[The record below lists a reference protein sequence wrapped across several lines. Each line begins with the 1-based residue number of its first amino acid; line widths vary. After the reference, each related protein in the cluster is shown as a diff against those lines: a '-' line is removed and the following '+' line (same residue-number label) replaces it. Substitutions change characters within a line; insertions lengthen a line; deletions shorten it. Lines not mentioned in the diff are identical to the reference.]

1 MKKKYFIG
9 ILFIIIITIIILSY
23 GVYQNYLNSQ
33 NTSIVTPNH
42 IITYSKKTWSKTN
55 QLNSIN
61 WSKYDIYID
70 NKYIGNEY
78 LVYDDILYMFNSKK
92 EPINY
97 NGFLIG
103 LPNKVLTMKRV
114 EEKDYDERVVDAYL
128 ENNNLSEYKETLITK
143 KYVLD
148 IDNDGTNEEIYSISN
163 AYNVSI
169 DRTST
174 ITVAFMI
181 KDNKIIDIY
190 KKKDNTTG
198 LYGCRITINAM
209 FELNKEN
216 NLLVYCNKF
225 SREEP
230 DIYIYKYKNNKFDN
244 IKL

>member
-103 LPNKVLTMKRV
+103 LSNKVLTMKRV

-148 IDNDGTNEEIYSISN
+148 IDNDGTNEE
-163 AYNVSI
+163 
-169 DRTST
+169 
-174 ITVAFMI
+174 